1 MQSAGNDFILVETGD
16 TDTDW
21 SAISRRM
28 CDRHYGIGA
37 DGLLLM
43 MPSDIADFR
52 MRILNADG
60 SESET
65 CGNGLRCM
73 VRYYLDQGNMA
84 GKAGQ
89 IRVET
94 ITGIRQARTLTE
106 NETSSEI
113 QVAMGKPGFSKDD
126 IPVRPKR
133 CRVDIKQLIACNI
146 TAAGNDFRLNL
157 VSMANPHA
165 VYFTDNQVTEF
176 PLSDIGPEITGNEI
190 FPEGINFEVAR
201 VLNRDTIEARV
212 WERGVGETLACGS
225 GACAVAV
232 IAQLHEYAGSKM
244 NVHLPG
250 GTLKVNWDS
259 TGGVYLSGPAETVY
273 TGKWEGEG
281 VNR

>member
-113 QVAMGKPGFSKDD
+113 QVAMGKPGFNEDD
-126 IPVRPKR
+126 IPVKPGQ
-133 CRVDIKQLIACNI
+133 CRIDIKQLIACNI

-176 PLSDIGPEITGNEI
+176 PLSDIGPEITGNEM

-232 IAQLHEYAGSKM
+232 VAQLHEYAGSKV

-250 GTLKVNWDS
+250 GILKVDWDS